1 MSSLSEGALRSP
13 LPASPSFDATIEPHC
28 ALNNSE
34 YAFLVAAFV
43 ALALGGALF
52 ANASGVAP
60 IGWFCGGY
68 GLLTAGLLVSWRGA
82 LNRSERVTVGDGH
95 VTITRQSRG
104 RQVFKASLPLIALR
118 LQREDDPD
126 FGCQSVTLIA
136 NGRSVMI
143 GRDLSPPERA
153 ALAKAFTAAI
163 GGVVPP
169 SRMRTIVALP
179 LDPEVDGLEGEPTH
193 V

>member
-28 ALNNSE
+28 ALNNTE
-34 YAFLVAAFV
+34 YAVLVAAFV

-52 ANASGVAP
+52 ANLSGVAP

-68 GLLTAGLLVSWRGA
+68 GLLTAGLLVSWRAA
-82 LNRSERVTVGDGH
+82 LNRSERVTVGGGY
-95 VTITRQSRG
+95 VTVSRFSRG
-104 RQVFKASLPLIALR
+104 RQVFEAALPLIALHLLR
-118 LQREDDPD
+118 DDDPD
-126 FGCQSVTLIA
+126 FGCQSITLAA
-136 NGRSVMI
+136 NGRTVTI

-153 ALAKAFTAAI
+153 ALANAFTAAI
-163 GGVVPP
+163 GGVVPQ

-179 LDPEVDGLEGEPTH
+179 LDPEVDVLEGEPTH